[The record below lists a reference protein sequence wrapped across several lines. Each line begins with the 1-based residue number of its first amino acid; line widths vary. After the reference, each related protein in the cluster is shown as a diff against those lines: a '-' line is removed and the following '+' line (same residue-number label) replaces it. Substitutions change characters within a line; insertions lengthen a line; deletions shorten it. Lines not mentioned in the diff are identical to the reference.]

1 MSSTPLANA
10 SHAARFGRKSS
21 IDAGMGD
28 YVSKEEKKKDFD
40 ALIAVADQ
48 MERTNMMLFVKNS
61 PQELEVWRKLD
72 RNGDGK
78 SNLNEL
84 WAYIEASYPDLKVGA
99 QRTFLPHHSIA
110 ERIAKVALRT
120 FADSISIDLTRTMY
134 PEIMYVPVVCV
145 IDFS

>member
-1 MSSTPLANA
+1 
-10 SHAARFGRKSS
+10 
-21 IDAGMGD
+21 MGD

-134 PEIMYVPVVCV
+134 PEIMYVPVVCHV
-145 IDFS
+145 RASGVCR